1 VVKPPIYQCLKVKI
15 KKNENKVAQ
24 KSLSSR
30 EISGFVLGV
39 YNIIEKNRIFLKKTF
54 KNIPFF

>member
-1 VVKPPIYQCLKVKI
+1 MLNSKNS
-15 KKNENKVAQ
+15 KNENKVAQ

-30 EISGFVLGV
+30 EIFQFVLAV
-39 YNIIEKNRIFLKKTF
+39 YNIIEKNRFFLKKTF

>member
-1 VVKPPIYQCLKVKI
+1 VVKPPPYQCLKAKI
-15 KKNENKVAQ
+15 QKNENKVAQ

-30 EISGFVLGV
+30 EIFQFVLAV
-39 YNIIEKNRIFLKKTF
+39 YNIIEKSRIFLKKTF